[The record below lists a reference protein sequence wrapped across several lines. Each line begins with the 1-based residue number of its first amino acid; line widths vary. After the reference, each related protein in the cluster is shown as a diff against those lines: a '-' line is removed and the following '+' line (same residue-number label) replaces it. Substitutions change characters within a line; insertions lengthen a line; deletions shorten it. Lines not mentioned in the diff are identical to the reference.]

1 MLQNCTVQVQDNNP
15 SQQGPS
21 AGPAFTAHAAAKYE
35 TQSYELHKCT
45 VQVQSN

>member
-1 MLQNCTVQVQDNNP
+1 MQVQTNNP

-21 AGPAFTAHAAAKYE
+21 AGPAFTAHAAAE
-35 TQSYELHKCT
+35 FEARSYELHKCS